1 MARSTGSG
9 TASEL
14 TVSASLLA
22 ALVLLVVGPVH
33 AASMDERMAAC
44 LACHGAQGQSRTP
57 ETPSLGG
64 QPAFFVVAQLF
75 LFREGRRP
83 SGPMTVAK
91 PFTDDDL
98 RAFAARV
105 EALPPPAPP
114 EEPLDRS
121 SFARGQALA
130 RTHHC
135 VVCHRPDLSGQ
146 QQVPRLANQREDY
159 LLKTMREFK
168 RGTRIGY
175 GGTMTQELVP
185 LTDAD
190 LVDLAHF
197 LAHAP
202 RPR

>member
-1 MARSTGSG
+1 MR
-9 TASEL
+9 
-14 TVSASLLA
+14 LA
-22 ALVLLVVGPVH
+22 ALGLVLLAGAAH
-33 AASMDERMAAC
+33 AASIDERMVVC
-44 LACHGAQGQSRTP
+44 LACHGAQGQSLTP

-64 QPAFFVVAQLF
+64 QPAFFVIAQLF
-75 LFREGRRP
+75 MFREGRRP
-83 SGPMTVAK
+83 SGPMTDVAK
-91 PFTDDDL
+91 TLTDDDL

-114 EEPLDRS
+114 QDPPDAAR
-121 SFARGQALA
+121 FARGQALA

-146 QQVPRLANQREDY
+146 LQVPRLASQREDY
-159 LLKTMREFK
+159 LLKTLREFK

-185 LTDAD
+185 LTDPD

-197 LAHAP
+197 MAHVSP
-202 RPR
+202 GR